1 MAFEIERKFLI
12 HTAKIQLEHLQKSHI
27 QQGYLNQDPERIVR
41 VRTRDGIGFLTIKG
55 KNVGATRL
63 EMEYQI
69 PIEDAQALLLICLPH
84 IIEKERYLYTF
95 GNHTWEID
103 RFFGKNQGLWLAE
116 IELSS
121 EEETFEQPDWISTEV
136 TMDHRYT
143 NSYLSEHPFSLWMT
157 S

>member
-1 MAFEIERKFLI
+1 MGFEIERKFLI
-12 HTAKIQLEHLQKSHI
+12 DTTKIQFEHLQKSHI

-69 PIEDAQALLLICLPH
+69 PIEDAQELLLICLPH
-84 IIEKERYLYTF
+84 IIEKERYLYII

-103 RFFGKNQGLWLAE
+103 RFLGKNQGLWLAE
-116 IELSS
+116 LELSS
-121 EEETFEQPDWISTEV
+121 EEETFEMPDWISTEV

-143 NSYLSEHPFSLWMT
+143 NSYLSEHPFCLWKT

>member
-1 MAFEIERKFLI
+1 MGFEIERKFLI
-12 HTAKIQLEHLQKSHI
+12 DTAKIQFEHLQKSHI

-69 PIEDAQALLLICLPH
+69 PIEDAQELLLICLPH
-84 IIEKERYLYTF
+84 IIEKERYLYII

-103 RFFGKNQGLWLAE
+103 RFLGKNQGLWLAE
-116 IELSS
+116 LELSS
-121 EEETFEQPDWISTEV
+121 EEETFEMPDWISTEV

-143 NSYLSEHPFSLWMT
+143 NSYLSEHPFCLWKT